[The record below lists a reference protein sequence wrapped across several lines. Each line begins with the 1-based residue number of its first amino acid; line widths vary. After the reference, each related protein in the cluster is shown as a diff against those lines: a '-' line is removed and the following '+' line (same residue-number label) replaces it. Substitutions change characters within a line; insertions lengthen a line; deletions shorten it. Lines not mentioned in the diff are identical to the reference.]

1 MDFNSFASLPVIDG
15 HVHFIHPEYLSEM
28 LALLDEAGCA
38 RANLVCMPNPD
49 ASTHNP
55 AALYFKEKHPDKV
68 FISAALEYGP
78 ALADLTRA
86 PAVLA
91 AQIRTLKARGFDGLK
106 LIEGKPQVRKL
117 LPHPLD
123 GPLYAEM
130 WAALEEEQ
138 LPVVLHVADPDE
150 FWDARACP
158 DWARQS
164 GWDYSDGSYPS
175 KEDLYSEVDRILAR
189 HPRLKITL
197 AHFYFLSTQLDRA
210 ARFLDAHPSV
220 NFDVTPHTGMYKDFS
235 DHPAQARQFFM
246 NYQDRIIYGTDLD
259 TRPLLRGESGR
270 AFMRF
275 IPWLV
280 RSALET
286 DGEFS
291 NDQKTRYHGLG
302 LPLEVLKKIYC
313 ANFERVYGLNVGA
326 LHGE

>member
-1 MDFNSFASLPVIDG
+1 MDFKSFASMPVIDG
-15 HVHFIHPEYLSEM
+15 HVHFIHPEYLDAM
-28 LALLDEAGCA
+28 LAILEESGCS

-55 AALYFKEKHPDKV
+55 AALYFKEKHPEKV

-78 ALADLTRA
+78 ALADLARA

-91 AQIRTLKARGFDGLK
+91 GQIHTLKARGFDGLK

-130 WAALEEEQ
+130 WAALEQEQ
-138 LPVVLHVADPDE
+138 LPIVLHVADPDE
-150 FWDARACP
+150 FWDASACP

-164 GWDYSDGSYPS
+164 DWDYSDGSYPS
-175 KEDLYSEVDRILAR
+175 KEDLYSEVDRILER

-197 AHFYFLSTQLDRA
+197 AHFYFLSRQLERA

-220 NFDVTPHTGMYKDFS
+220 CFDVTPHTDMYQDFS
-235 DHPAQARQFFM
+235 ENPTEARQFFLR
-246 NYQDRIIYGTDLD
+246 YQDRIIYGTDLD
-259 TRPLLRGESGR
+259 TRPLLRGESGL

-286 DGEFS
+286 GGEFAAD
-291 NDQKTRYHGLG
+291 NGTRYRGLG
-302 LPLEVLKKIYC
+302 LPAAVLEKIYH
-313 ANFERVYGLNVGA
+313 ANFERVYGLEPGT
-326 LHGE
+326 